1 MAAKTMGKYE
11 KSLVV
16 YTVGIV
22 SAAVVFV
29 FIANYLTS

>member
-11 KSLVV
+11 KSLIVCM
-16 YTVGIV
+16 VGVV

-29 FIANYLTS
+29 LIANYLTS